1 MPFGRPPGLNLRI
14 LGRSNSAH
22 TSPTNSARESPNNN
36 NNYLNMLMKSKGST
50 RVNANQILAY
60 NFKKLIVFQS
70 VYLKRWASS
79 QTQHQVKRGFLLDVV
94 VGKCAAVL
102 QLLASEDEALLIRRD
117 SFFVLNL
124 LLDILNAV

>member
-1 MPFGRPPGLNLRI
+1 MGI
-14 LGRSNSAH
+14 
-22 TSPTNSARESPNNN
+22 
-36 NNYLNMLMKSKGST
+36 
-50 RVNANQILAY
+50 V

-79 QTQHQVKRGFLLDVV
+79 QTQHQVKHGFILDVV
-94 VGKCAAVL
+94 VCERAAVL